1 MKIIYN
7 GHICTLLFVGDVHC
21 TRVYNVAVAAALH
34 MTVTITTILVQLTRA
49 SLSPGMVFCLQF
61 FHCIQLSPLY
71 SFCAEVFVQW
81 KYSRLFTI
89 VLFLFICHE
98 SQHNIY
104 SDCSLMPHVF
114 RLFFSL
120 ISTIKIF
127 ILFSL
132 LIFQLM
138 MQNCKCGTC
147 TALPGDGT
155 CSHSFIDPTG
165 YIQSL
170 LLYTRPS
177 IFLITFS
184 QISDL
189 LDNVFD
195 CRVYTQTAC

>member
-1 MKIIYN
+1 MQRYLCSENTVDCLLLYYSYSYAMKASITS
-7 GHICTLLFVGDVHC
+7 TLTAHLC
-21 TRVYNVAVAAALH
+21 H
-34 MTVTITTILVQLTRA
+34 M
-49 SLSPGMVFCLQF
+49 
-61 FHCIQLSPLY
+61 Y
-71 SFCAEVFVQW
+71 SGSF
-81 KYSRLFTI
+81 
-89 VLFLFICHE
+89 
-98 SQHNIY
+98 
-104 SDCSLMPHVF
+104 
-114 RLFFSL
+114 FFSL

-155 CSHSFIDPTG
+155 CSHSFIDLVG

-177 IFLITFS
+177 IFLIPFS
-184 QISDL
+184 LISDL